1 VYRKTSVTLPI
12 AIRTD
17 EEVRQWLEGNP
28 EDWEGALDLD
38 VSYID
43 PRATCDD
50 HEICD
55 IDVTDGQIEVEYR
68 VDYSSYAGCRDI
80 TEDDS
85 EKRRVKGQVM
95 GAEITFETLVPDDGM
110 SPSDEL

>member
-1 VYRKTSVTLPI
+1 MYRPTLVSLPI

-28 EDWEGALDLD
+28 EDWESALDLD
-38 VSYID
+38 VHYID

-85 EKRRVKGQVM
+85 ENRTLKGQVV
-95 GAEITFETLVPDDGM
+95 GAQIKFLTLIADDGM